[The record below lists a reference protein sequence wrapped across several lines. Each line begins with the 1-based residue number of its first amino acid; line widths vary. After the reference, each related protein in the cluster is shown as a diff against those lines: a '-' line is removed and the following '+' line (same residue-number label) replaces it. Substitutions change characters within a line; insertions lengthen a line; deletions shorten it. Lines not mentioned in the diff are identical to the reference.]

1 MVDTVTAHVTGPSLV
16 LCSHGT
22 ADPDGQLAV
31 RALVEAV
38 RARLDDTVVRE
49 TFVDVQHPQIEEVVA
64 AALAEGHD
72 PVVVVPL
79 LLSGGFHVHVDV
91 AEAVGDLRTR
101 ATPALGPD
109 PRLTDLLVDRLCGA
123 GATPDDVVVLAAAG
137 SSDDRAVAD
146 VHTVANRLRDVWG
159 RPVEVGFGSMARPSV
174 SEAVSAARAAHH
186 GRRVVVA
193 GYLLAPGFFHDR
205 LVAAGAD
212 LVTAPLVPL
221 GPGGPVV
228 DDRLVE
234 IVVERF
240 RTGLTPAVDH

>member
-1 MVDTVTAHVTGPSLV
+1 MTAHATGPALV

-22 ADPDGQLAV
+22 ADPDGQRAV

-38 RARLDDTVVRE
+38 RDRLDGTDVRE
-49 TFVDVQHPQIEEVVA
+49 TFVDVQHPQVDEVVA
-64 AALAEGHD
+64 AALADGHD

-91 AEAVGDLRTR
+91 ARAARHPRTR
-101 ATPALGPD
+101 ATTALGPD
-109 PRLTDLLVDRLCGA
+109 PRLADLLLDRLLDV

-146 VHTVANRLRDVWG
+146 VHAVADRLRDTWG
-159 RPVEVGFGSMARPSV
+159 GRVDVGFGSMARPSV
-174 SEAVSAARAAHH
+174 PEAVSAARAVQA

-205 LVAAGAD
+205 LGAAGAD
-212 LVTAPLVPL
+212 LVTAPLVPV

-234 IVVERF
+234 VAVERF
-240 RTGLTPAVDH
+240 RDGLDTGAGSLSQ